1 MFAGVA
7 DQQQKTGGAGPVGFL
22 YKKLPLVKRRITRA
36 AQCPLWVKSGHCST
50 RVADQLV
57 PESDFRGERNPRLPP
72 GCSF

>member
-36 AQCPLWVKSGHCST
+36 AQCPLWVADSTGQRNTARSLSAGHS
-50 RVADQLV
+50 
-57 PESDFRGERNPRLPP
+57 
-72 GCSF
+72 